1 MIIKT
6 FVSGRLDNNNFI
18 VIDDVSKEAVLIDCS
33 EYLKDFKTTLDRYN
47 ATLKYVLITHGH
59 FDHVLGLNEFH
70 ENYPEVPIY
79 VHKDDE
85 ALVKDIGCF
94 VDRFIGGLGT
104 VTMPPI
110 SEYIDENKELSIGE
124 IKIKMYHT
132 PGHTKGGVCYLIGDK
147 LFSGDTIFY
156 GSVGRTDL
164 PGGSYEQIVKSV
176 KNLLETLDEKVEI
189 YTGHG
194 SNTNVAYEK
203 KFNPVM

>member
-1 MIIKT
+1 
-6 FVSGRLDNNNFI
+6 
-18 VIDDVSKEAVLIDCS
+18 
-33 EYLKDFKTTLDRYN
+33 
-47 ATLKYVLITHGH
+47 
-59 FDHVLGLNEFH
+59 
-70 ENYPEVPIY
+70 
-79 VHKDDE
+79 
-85 ALVKDIGCF
+85 
-94 VDRFIGGLGT
+94 
-104 VTMPPI
+104 
-110 SEYIDENKELSIGE
+110 
-124 IKIKMYHT
+124 MYHT

>member
-1 MIIKT
+1 MIVKT
-6 FVSGRLDNNNFI
+6 YVSGMLDNNNYI
-18 VIDDVSKEAVLIDCS
+18 VIDEVSKEAVLIDCS

-70 ENYPEVPIY
+70 ENYPDVPIY
-79 VHKDDE
+79 IHKDDE
-85 ALVKDIGCF
+85 PLVKDIGCF

-110 SEYIDENKELSIGE
+110 SEFIDETKDLSIGE
-124 IKIKMYHT
+124 TKIKIYHT

-156 GSVGRTDL
+156 KSVGRTDL
-164 PGGSYEQIVKSV
+164 PGGSSKLHLLYVPVYDKSLFLFHLLI
-176 KNLLETLDEKVEI
+176 NL
-189 YTGHG
+189 
-194 SNTNVAYEK
+194 
-203 KFNPVM
+203 

>member
-1 MIIKT
+1 MKKIR
-6 FVSGRLDNNNFI
+6 RLFPESK
-18 VIDDVSKEAVLIDCS
+18 VIYRPSDPMVFGSVPSRLKNAEKEMLLNASINSSQEIFRKSITIDVDV
-33 EYLKDFKTTLDRYN
+33 Y
-47 ATLKYVLITHGH
+47 
-59 FDHVLGLNEFH
+59 
-70 ENYPEVPIY
+70 
-79 VHKDDE
+79 
-85 ALVKDIGCF
+85 VKDKESLKVG
-94 VDRFIGGLGT
+94 DMELHFIA
-104 VTMPPI
+104 
-110 SEYIDENKELSIGE
+110 
-124 IKIKMYHT
+124 T

>member
-6 FVSGRLDNNNFI
+6 FVSGMLDNNNFI

-110 SEYIDENKELSIGE
+110 SEYIDENKDVSYTRTYKRGSL
-124 IKIKMYHT
+124 
-132 PGHTKGGVCYLIGDK
+132 
-147 LFSGDTIFY
+147 LFD
-156 GSVGRTDL
+156 R
-164 PGGSYEQIVKSV
+164 
-176 KNLLETLDEKVEI
+176 
-189 YTGHG
+189 
-194 SNTNVAYEK
+194 
-203 KFNPVM
+203 